1 MVIAELLSSTITNI
15 ILALGYP
22 GIFLLMAGESAALP
36 VPSEVVLP
44 FAGYGVFLGN
54 FDLIAVILVA
64 TLGQLLGAMAAYYG
78 ARLGGRPFVEKYG
91 RYAML
96 DHGHLKTTEDWF
108 KKYGSKAVFVSRL
121 LPIVRTFIPLPA
133 GLAKMDAKKYAFYT
147 FIGSLPWTAALV
159 YAGYT
164 LGPYWTDILSFFGKL
179 DIAVVAAIIIVLAY
193 FWKNRRR

>member
-1 MVIAELLSSTITNI
+1 MVIAELLSDTITGI
-15 ILALGYP
+15 ILTLGYP

-36 VPSEVVLP
+36 IPSEVVLP

-54 FDLIAVILVA
+54 FDMVAVILVA
-64 TLGQLLGAMAAYYG
+64 TFGQLLGAMAAYYG

-96 DHGHLKTTEDWF
+96 DHGHLKTTEEWF

-133 GLAKMDAKKYAFYT
+133 GLAKMDAKKYALCT
-147 FIGSLPWTAALV
+147 FAGSLPWTAVLV

-164 LGPYWTDILSFFGKL
+164 LGPYWTDILMFFGQL
-179 DIAVVAAIIIVLAY
+179 DLLVIAAIIIVLAY
-193 FWKNRRR
+193 FWKKRRR

>member
-1 MVIAELLSSTITNI
+1 MVIAELLSDTITGI
-15 ILALGYP
+15 ILTLGYP

-54 FDLIAVILVA
+54 FDMVAVILVA
-64 TLGQLLGAMAAYYG
+64 TFGQLLGAMAAYYG

-96 DHGHLKTTEDWF
+96 DHGHLKTTEEWF

-133 GLAKMDAKKYAFYT
+133 GLAKMDVKKYALYT
-147 FIGSLPWTAALV
+147 FIGSLPWTAVLV

-164 LGPYWTDILSFFGKL
+164 LGPYWTDILKFFGEL
-179 DIAVVAAIIIVLAY
+179 DLLVIAAIIIVLAY
-193 FWKNRRR
+193 FWKKRRR

>member
-1 MVIAELLSSTITNI
+1 MVIAELLSGIITNI

-54 FDLIAVILVA
+54 FDMVAVILVA
-64 TLGQLLGAMAAYYG
+64 TFGQLLGAMAAYYG

-96 DHGHLKTTEDWF
+96 DHGHLKTTEEWF

-133 GLAKMDAKKYAFYT
+133 GLAKMDAKKYALCT
-147 FIGSLPWTAALV
+147 FAGSLPWTAALV

-164 LGPYWTDILSFFGKL
+164 LGPYWTDILKFFGEL
-179 DIAVVAAIIIVLAY
+179 DLLVIAAIIIVLAY
-193 FWKNRRR
+193 FWKKRR

>member
-1 MVIAELLSSTITNI
+1 MVIAELLSDTITGI
-15 ILALGYP
+15 ILTLGYP

-54 FDLIAVILVA
+54 FDMVAVILVA
-64 TLGQLLGAMAAYYG
+64 TFEQLLGAMAAYYG

-96 DHGHLKTTEDWF
+96 DHGHLKTTEEWF

-133 GLAKMDAKKYAFYT
+133 GLAKMDVKKYALYT
-147 FIGSLPWTAALV
+147 FIGSLPWTAVLV

-164 LGPYWTDILSFFGKL
+164 LGPYWTDILKFFGEL
-179 DIAVVAAIIIVLAY
+179 DLLVIAAIIIVLAY
-193 FWKNRRR
+193 FWKKRRR